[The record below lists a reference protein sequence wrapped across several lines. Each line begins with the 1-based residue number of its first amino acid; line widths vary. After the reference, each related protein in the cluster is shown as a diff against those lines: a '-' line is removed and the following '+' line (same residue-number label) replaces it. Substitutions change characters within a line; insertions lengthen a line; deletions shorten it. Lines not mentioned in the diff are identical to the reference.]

1 MTAVVAR
8 LTTDVAVH
16 ELVREGVQHRI
27 ETTLDDGAVS
37 EVDVTQEQAA
47 EWCGTVRQC
56 GGVVFEREVSRC
68 G

>member
-16 ELVREGVQHRI
+16 ELVRDGEQHRI
-27 ETTLDDGAVS
+27 LTTLGEEPMS

-47 EWCGTVRQC
+47 EWCDTVRKC

>member
-1 MTAVVAR
+1 MTAVAAR

-16 ELVREGVQHRI
+16 ELVREGVQYRI
-27 ETTLDDGAVS
+27 LTTFGEDLMS